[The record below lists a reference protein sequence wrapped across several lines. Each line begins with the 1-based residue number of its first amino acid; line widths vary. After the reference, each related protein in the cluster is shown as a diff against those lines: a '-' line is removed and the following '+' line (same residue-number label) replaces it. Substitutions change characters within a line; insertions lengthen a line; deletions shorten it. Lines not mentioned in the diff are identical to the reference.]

1 MDNKNL
7 INNLT
12 IKQMIDSNAMGHNA
26 DYLSSNPN
34 YNFRILERAYANTSK
49 EYAALKIAV
58 ENNNCTS
65 DNCLLEIAR
74 IKQLEE
80 APQKSIDFISTVL
93 SEVSTVEEYNFDPNN
108 NYEYTVVFC
117 ILSSKPGFSMTD
129 GYNVSMYL
137 LGDGGQDL
145 VFEGPAFEEPLLL
158 NSNSIT
164 ALLESGTSIVAST
177 PDITKGMMKLLAEI
191 GVFLPEDI
199 NENNE
204 LKATAKISEEFIL
217 KDKDGQPIYEVIEIG
232 DGMGRN
238 VLQYD
243 LQKIQTK
250 ADPFIKSEISGIMS
264 LEQQTIAA
272 WNVYLAQLTSD
283 EEDDQMVQNANAGS
297 LSWDYQRDLP
307 LHQDKKIIFGERYK
321 QFFIKNYLVQFLTNK
336 LPYVEEDAAVF
347 DLQQGIAEKAQKIM
361 GNQ

>member
-272 WNVYLAQLTSD
+272 WNVYLS
-283 EEDDQMVQNANAGS
+283 EGKYWSYSE
-297 LSWDYQRDLP
+297 DLP
-307 LHQDKKIIFGERYK
+307 LMQDKKDLFTEKYKDYFMNNYLK
-321 QFFIKNYLVQFLTNK
+321 QFTQNQAPTN
-336 LPYVEEDAAVF
+336 PQDAAVF
-347 DLQQGIAEKAQKIM
+347 DIKEAKMAKAQAFIEA
-361 GNQ
+361 NNL

>member
-1 MDNKNL
+1 
-7 INNLT
+7 
-12 IKQMIDSNAMGHNA
+12 MIDSNAMGHNA

-58 ENNNCTS
+58 ESNKCTS
-65 DNCLLEIAR
+65 ENCLLEIAR

-117 ILSSKPGFSMTD
+117 ILSSKPGFSITD
-129 GYNVSMYL
+129 GYNVTMYL
-137 LGDGGQDL
+137 LPDGGQDL
-145 VFEGPAFEEPLLL
+145 VFEGPAFEKPLLL

-164 ALLESGTSIVAST
+164 ALLESGTSIIAST
-177 PDITKGMMKLLAEI
+177 PDITKGMMKLLSEI

-204 LKATAKISEEFIL
+204 LKATAKIAEEFIL
-217 KDKDGQPIYEVIEIG
+217 KDKDGQPIYKIIEVG

-250 ADPFIKSEISGIMS
+250 AEPFIKSEISGIIS
-264 LEQQTIAA
+264 SEQQTIAA
-272 WNVYLAQLTSD
+272 WNVYLSD
-283 EEDDQMVQNANAGS
+283 GKYWSYTE
-297 LSWDYQRDLP
+297 DLP
-307 LHQDKKIIFGERYK
+307 LDQNKQDEFSKKYK
-321 QFFIKNYLVQFLTNK
+321 DYFMNNYLLQFTKNQ
-336 LPYVEEDAAVF
+336 LPIIPEDAQVF
-347 DLQQGIAEKAQKIM
+347 DLQEAKMAKAQAFIEA
-361 GNQ
+361 NNL

>member
-1 MDNKNL
+1 
-7 INNLT
+7 
-12 IKQMIDSNAMGHNA
+12 MIDSNAMGHSA

-58 ENNNCTS
+58 ENNDCAS

-129 GYNVSMYL
+129 GYNVTMYL
-137 LGDGGQDL
+137 LPDGGQDL
-145 VFEGPAFEEPLLL
+145 VFEGPAFEQPLLL

-191 GVFLPEDI
+191 GVFSPEDI

-204 LKATAKISEEFIL
+204 LKATAKIAEEFIL
-217 KDKDGQPIYEVIEIG
+217 KDKDGQPIYEVIEVG

-250 ADPFIKSEISGIMS
+250 AGPFIKSEISGIMS
-264 LEQQTIAA
+264 SEQRTIAA
-272 WNVYLAQLTSD
+272 WNVYLS
-283 EEDDQMVQNANAGS
+283 EGKYWSYSE
-297 LSWDYQRDLP
+297 DLP
-307 LHQDKKIIFGERYK
+307 LMQDKKDLFTEKYKDYFMNNYLK
-321 QFFIKNYLVQFLTNK
+321 QFTQNQAPTN
-336 LPYVEEDAAVF
+336 PQDAAVF
-347 DLQQGIAEKAQKIM
+347 DIKEAKMAKAQAFIEA
-361 GNQ
+361 NNL

>member
-1 MDNKNL
+1 MDNNNL

-26 DYLSSNPN
+26 SYLSSNPN

-49 EYAALKIAV
+49 EYAALKIAI
-58 ENNNCTS
+58 ENNNCMS
-65 DNCLLEIAR
+65 DNCIWELGR

-80 APQKSIDFISTVL
+80 APQKSIDFISTIL

-129 GYNVSMYL
+129 GYNVTMYL
-137 LGDGGQDL
+137 LNDGAQDL
-145 VFEGPAFEEPLLL
+145 VFEGPAFEKPLVL

-164 ALLESGTSIVAST
+164 ALLESGTSIVVST

-204 LKATAKISEEFIL
+204 LKATAKIAEEFVL
-217 KDKDGQPIYEVIEIG
+217 RDKNGQPIYKIIELG
-232 DGMGRN
+232 NGMGRN

-243 LQKIQTK
+243 LEKIQAK
-250 ADPFIKSEISGIMS
+250 AEPFIKSEISGVMS
-264 LEQQTIAA
+264 SEQKTIAA
-272 WNVYLAQLTSD
+272 WNVYLSEGKYWSYT
-283 EEDDQMVQNANAGS
+283 E
-297 LSWDYQRDLP
+297 DLP
-307 LHQDKKIIFGERYK
+307 LMQDKKDLFTKKYKDYFMNNYLK
-321 QFFIKNYLVQFLTNK
+321 QFTENQVPTN
-336 LPYVEEDAAVF
+336 PEDAAIF
-347 DLQQGIAEKAQKIM
+347 DLQEAKMAKAQAFIEA
-361 GNQ
+361 NNL

>member
-1 MDNKNL
+1 MDNNNL

-26 DYLSSNPN
+26 SYLSSNPN

-49 EYAALKIAV
+49 EYAALKIAI
-58 ENNNCTS
+58 ENNNCMS
-65 DNCLLEIAR
+65 DNCIWELGR

-80 APQKSIDFISTVL
+80 APKKSIDFISTIL

-129 GYNVSMYL
+129 GYNVTMYL
-137 LGDGGQDL
+137 LNDGGQDL
-145 VFEGPAFEEPLLL
+145 VFEGPAFEKPLVL

-204 LKATAKISEEFIL
+204 LKATAKIAEEFVL
-217 KDKDGQPIYEVIEIG
+217 RDKNGQPIYKIIEL
-232 DGMGRN
+232 DNGMGRN

-243 LQKIQTK
+243 LEKIQAK
-250 ADPFIKSEISGIMS
+250 AEPFIKSEISGVMS
-264 LEQQTIAA
+264 SEQKTIAA
-272 WNVYLAQLTSD
+272 WNVYLSEGKYWSYA
-283 EEDDQMVQNANAGS
+283 E
-297 LSWDYQRDLP
+297 DLP
-307 LHQDKKIIFGERYK
+307 LMQDKKDLFTKKYKDYFMNNYLK
-321 QFFIKNYLVQFLTNK
+321 QFTENQVPTN
-336 LPYVEEDAAVF
+336 PEDAAVF
-347 DLQQGIAEKAQKIM
+347 DLQEAKMAKAQAFIEA
-361 GNQ
+361 NNL

>member
-58 ENNNCTS
+58 ENNNCMS
-65 DNCLLEIAR
+65 DNCILELGR

-129 GYNVSMYL
+129 GYNVTMYL
-137 LGDGGQDL
+137 LNDGGQDL
-145 VFEGPAFEEPLLL
+145 VFEGPAFEQPLLL

-191 GVFLPEDI
+191 GVFSPEDI

-204 LKATAKISEEFIL
+204 LKATAKIAEEFVL

-264 LEQQTIAA
+264 SEQQTIAA
-272 WNVYLAQLTSD
+272 WNVYLS
-283 EEDDQMVQNANAGS
+283 EGKYWSYSE
-297 LSWDYQRDLP
+297 DLP
-307 LHQDKKIIFGERYK
+307 LMQDKKDLFTEKYKDYFMNNYLK
-321 QFFIKNYLVQFLTNK
+321 QFTQNQAPTN
-336 LPYVEEDAAVF
+336 PQDAAVF
-347 DLQQGIAEKAQKIM
+347 DIKEAKMAKAQAFIEA
-361 GNQ
+361 NNL